1 MTDDRLDNA
10 YKTCLEQA
18 RSHYE
23 NFPVA
28 SRLLPRP
35 LRNATAAIY
44 SFARRADDIADEG
57 NLTPAER
64 HQQLDSFSEHLQQIE
79 KGNIPDD
86 MTFIALADVIK
97 KYQVPVAVLDRLLTA
112 FRMDVDKKRYATF
125 EEVLHYCH
133 HSANPVG
140 ELVLRLH
147 GVETDENIHL
157 SNQICTALQLINFI
171 QDIDQDLQKRNR
183 LYIPTDELMSF
194 NATDQMLL
202 LHAESST
209 LNELIAYQLA
219 RAKSMLLKGSPLLNN
234 LKGHLHWVIR
244 FTLVSALRITTK
256 LENRKNIYQRPSLKA
271 YDWPLILLQSLYFR
285 PSVRHARIT
294 STNQTP

>member
-1 MTDDRLDNA
+1 MADDTLDNA

-28 SRLLPRP
+28 SRLLSKP

-57 NLTPAER
+57 SLTPAER
-64 HQQLDSFSEHLQQIE
+64 HHQLDCFSGYLKQIE
-79 KGNIPDD
+79 KMNIPGDI
-86 MTFIALADVIK
+86 TFVALADVID
-97 KYQVPVAVLDRLLTA
+97 KYHIPVEVLERLLIA

-125 EEVLHYCH
+125 DEVLRYCH
-133 HSANPVG
+133 HSADPVG

-147 GVETDENIHL
+147 GLATEENIHL
-157 SNQICTALQLINFI
+157 SNQICTALQLLNFI
-171 QDIDQDLQKRNR
+171 QDIDEDLQQRNR
-183 LYIPTDELMSF
+183 LYIPTDEMMSF
-194 NATDQMLL
+194 HITEQMLL
-202 LHAESST
+202 SHAQTSA

-219 RAKSMLLKGSPLLNN
+219 RAKSMLLKGSPLLDN
-234 LKGHLHWVIR
+234 LKGRLHWVIR
-244 FTLVSALRITTK
+244 FTLLSALRISTK
-256 LENRKNIYQRPSLKA
+256 LEHRQNIYQRPSLKT
-271 YDWPLILLQSLYFR
+271 YDWPFILLQSLYFR
-285 PSVRHARIT
+285 SSLRHARIT